1 MQDVVKRAFD
11 VAASAAGLVTLS
23 PLMLGIAAL
32 VRLDSPGPALFS
44 QERVGKDG
52 RLFRI
57 LKFRTMVQDAPSRG
71 PSVTRGGD
79 SRVTRVGRFLR
90 RTKLDELPQL
100 INVLKGDMSLVGPRP
115 EVPRYVAMYTPEQR
129 RVLSVRPGIT
139 DWASLEYVN
148 EEEVLARY
156 EDLERGYVEEVMPK
170 KLALNLKYVEE
181 RGLKTDCEILVRT
194 AMKLLV
200 RR

>member
-11 VAASAAGLVTLS
+11 VAASAAGLVTLA

-32 VRLDSPGPALFS
+32 VRLDSPGPAFFS

>member
-32 VRLDSPGPALFS
+32 VRLDSPGPAFFS